1 MSAPQTSE
9 KSPISGQ
16 SKSASQV
23 TAFKSTCV
31 YKRGRYVLG
40 KCLGQGQFG
49 KVFEAID
56 AKTSCIYAAKQFLA
70 NKRGWTEVEMKEIAL
85 HEEMGHVRP

>member
-1 MSAPQTSE
+1 MSASQTSE
-9 KSPISGQ
+9 KLSISGQ

-23 TAFKSTCV
+23 TAFRSTRV
-31 YKRGRYVLG
+31 GNRGRYVLG
-40 KCLGQGQFG
+40 KCLNQGQFE
-49 KVFEAID
+49 KVLEAID
-56 AKTSCIYAAKQFLA
+56 VKTSCIDVAKQFLV